1 MAPTKTNALCLIA
14 VLLKSNKLPMSLIR
28 DGPKD
33 ALNKHQAK
41 MTIESE
47 PFSQTFGPK
56 SQRKRPKLSFNTV
69 GDLTEHSEKSMDAYQ
84 ARLEEIKLL
93 SGASGYGGGLADDDV
108 QEEDFSVSTAK
119 EAIFTKGQSKRIWN
133 ELCRFSCPPGFVTSV
148 Y

>member
-1 MAPTKTNALCLIA
+1 
-14 VLLKSNKLPMSLIR
+14 MSLIR

-33 ALNKHQAK
+33 ALKKHQAK

-56 SQRKRPKLSFNTV
+56 AQRKRPKLSFNTV

-108 QEEDFSVSTAK
+108 QEEDFSVATAK

-133 ELCRFSCPPGFVTSV
+133 ELCKFCCPLLLGLRLRFTNDQNRQGH
-148 Y
+148 